1 MVDHGPIPVPS
12 QGIGIQIMNLGADH
26 GGTGLVFFEKFDLPL
41 DAVGFFKS
49 QSLDRFLKLNAQTFD
64 KPP

>member
-1 MVDHGPIPVPS
+1 MVDHGPIPVTS
-12 QGIGIQIMNLGADH
+12 QGIGIQIMNLGANH
-26 GGTGLVFFEKFDLPL
+26 GGTGLVFFEHFNLLL
-41 DAVGFFKS
+41 DSVGFFEG